1 MKKLTI
7 LFIILSITLSLSI
20 TGETKSVTFKKFQLT
35 PSDDSASDKDFSQFI
50 TKFKKDV
57 KNKNI
62 ESLKKSISP
71 DISYTFGDEDG
82 IKGFLKTWKLDG
94 NPKNSEFWGEMDKI
108 LSMGSAYYNEEKTSH
123 AYPYL
128 FVTFPPDYDSF
139 EYAAV
144 TGKKVNVRKTPS
156 SKSPVVE
163 TVDYEIVKQINVEP
177 DPKKEKIG
185 GYTGIWVN
193 VMTAGGNTGY
203 IFSRYLH
210 SPIGY
215 RAIFEKQEKGW
226 MLTAFISGD

>member
-1 MKKLTI
+1 MKYITI
-7 LFIILSITLSLSI
+7 LLIMFSAAFTFNV
-20 TGETKSVTFKKFQLT
+20 TGEAETIDFQKFQLM

-50 TKFKKDV
+50 SKFKKDV

-62 ESLKKSISP
+62 EALKKSIAP

-82 IKGFLKTWKLDG
+82 IKGFLKIWKLDK

-128 FVTFPPDYDSF
+128 FVTFPPDYDSY

-144 TGKKVNVRKTPS
+144 TGRKVNVRKVPS
-156 SKSPVVE
+156 SKSPVVK
-163 TVDYEIVKQINVEP
+163 TLDYEIVKPINVES
-177 DPKKEKIG
+177 DPKKEKID

-215 RAIFEKQEKGW
+215 RAIFEKQAKGW

>member
-7 LFIILSITLSLSI
+7 LFIMLSVLLLSI
-20 TGETKSVTFKKFQLT
+20 TGETRSVIFRKFQIM
-35 PSDDSASDKDFSQFI
+35 PADDSASDKDFSQFI

-57 KNKNI
+57 KDKNI
-62 ESLKKSISP
+62 ESLKKSIAP
-71 DISYTFGDEDG
+71 DISYTFGDADG
-82 IKGFLKTWKLDG
+82 IKGFLKTWKLDR

-163 TVDYEIVKQINVEP
+163 TLDYEIVKPINVES
-177 DPKKEKIG
+177 DPKKEKID

-193 VMTAGGNTGY
+193 VMTASGNTGY

-215 RAIFEKQEKGW
+215 RAIFEKQANGW